1 MSVEKAKDQVEK
13 LSGPA
18 RASMG
23 NMNQDERTE
32 AERVRQRD
40 TLRGHPA
47 GEHVQE
53 DARDVPDD
61 FTR

>member
-1 MSVEKAKDQVEK
+1 MSVERPQDQVEK

-18 RASMG
+18 RAQLG
-23 NMNQDERTE
+23 DMNQDERSE

-40 TLRGHPA
+40 MLRGHPA